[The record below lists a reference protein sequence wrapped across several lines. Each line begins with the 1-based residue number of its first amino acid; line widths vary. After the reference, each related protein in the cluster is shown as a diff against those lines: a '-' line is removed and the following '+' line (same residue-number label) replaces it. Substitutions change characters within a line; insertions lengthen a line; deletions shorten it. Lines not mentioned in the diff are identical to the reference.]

1 MFSKDSEQHF
11 PSHVLFLHDRDS
23 SPLIGSDTV
32 TSELVL
38 KNDTASTDSLGTCT
52 LGALSCYVNRVY
64 SRCHA
69 VRKSKLAR
77 AERKHGEA
85 LGLHEERDSCFSI
98 SDLTVTTAEAGARIT
113 QLNPS

>member
-1 MFSKDSEQHF
+1 MFSKDSVQHF

-38 KNDTASTDSLGTCT
+38 KNDTASTDSPGTCT
-52 LGALSCYVNRVY
+52 LGHVNRVY